1 MEAPDRQ
8 DELTRRL
15 LESVGDEALFALDPE
30 GRVATWGAG
39 AERVLGR
46 RVGEVLGKPFSALLA
61 EDPGPDALP
70 RAVRSAAAHGRYDS
84 EEEWVR
90 GGGSRFRASVAV
102 TVLHDDEG
110 GTLGYG
116 VVVRDL
122 TDRVE
127 AERALQRRTGLVG
140 LLQVV
145 ATAANEADTV
155 EDAIRTT
162 LDEVCAYAGW
172 PVGHA
177 WLPGPSGEL
186 VSAGIWHLADP
197 ERFRAFRELSE
208 TVRFAPGTG
217 LPGEVL
223 AAGRP
228 VWVEELEGDVHFVR
242 GRAEA
247 VPVRA
252 ACALPVLAGR
262 EVVGVLEF
270 FHDRPAAPDHAL
282 LEAMTHIGVQ
292 LGRVVERSR
301 AREALRR
308 SEAKFAGIISISSD
322 AIVSTDEEQRIT
334 LFNRGAEQ
342 IFGCSAD
349 EVLGQPLEVL
359 IPERSRGAHSAQVRR
374 FGESPVVARRMG
386 ERGRIAG
393 RRKNGEVFPAD
404 ASISRL
410 EQGGRRIYTAV
421 LRDVTDRVRAEEEL
435 AARSE
440 ELERS
445 NRELEQF
452 AYVASHD
459 LQEPLRMVASYTQL
473 LARRYRGRLDEDAEE
488 FIGYA
493 VDGVTRM
500 QALINDLLAYSR
512 VGTRGG
518 AFEPVDSEAVFQQVL
533 ASLGPTIEEAGAIVV
548 HDPLPTLTADP
559 GQLGQLLQN
568 LVGNAVKFRGE
579 APPRVHV
586 SAERGAGE
594 WTFAVADN
602 GIGIDPAYADRIFV
616 IFQRLHTRDEYAGT
630 GIGLA
635 ICKKIVERH
644 GGRIWFEPG
653 PGGGTVFRFTLPDP
667 ESERG

>member
-1 MEAPDRQ
+1 
-8 DELTRRL
+8 
-15 LESVGDEALFALDPE
+15 
-30 GRVATWGAG
+30 
-39 AERVLGR
+39 
-46 RVGEVLGKPFSALLA
+46 
-61 EDPGPDALP
+61 
-70 RAVRSAAAHGRYDS
+70 
-84 EEEWVR
+84 
-90 GGGSRFRASVAV
+90 
-102 TVLHDDEG
+102 
-110 GTLGYG
+110 
-116 VVVRDL
+116 
-122 TDRVE
+122 
-127 AERALQRRTGLVG
+127 
-140 LLQVV
+140 V
-145 ATAANEADTV
+145 ATAANEADSV
-155 EDAIRTT
+155 EDAIRTS
-162 LDEVCAYAGW
+162 LEEVCAYAGW
-172 PVGHA
+172 SVGHA
-177 WLPGPSGEL
+177 WLPDPTGEL
-186 VSAGIWHLADP
+186 VSTGIWHLADP

-208 TVRFAPGTG
+208 GMRFAPGTG

-223 AAGRP
+223 AAGQP

-242 GRAEA
+242 GQAQA

-252 ACALPVLAGR
+252 ACALPVLVGR

-308 SEAKFAGIISISSD
+308 SEARFAGIIAISSD

-334 LFNRGAEQ
+334 LFNLGAEQ
-342 IFGCSAD
+342 IFGYAAE
-349 EVLGQPLEVL
+349 EVLGKPLDVL
-359 IPERSRGAHSAQVRR
+359 VPEPFRAGHAAHVRS
-374 FGESPVVARRMG
+374 FGESGVPARRMG
-386 ERGRIAG
+386 ERGRVAG
-393 RRKNGEVFPAD
+393 RRKDGEVFPAD

-410 EQGGRRIYTAV
+410 ELGGRRIYTAV
-421 LRDVTDRVRAEEEL
+421 LRDMTDRVRAEEEL
-435 AARSE
+435 AARTE

-500 QALINDLLAYSR
+500 QALIKDLLAYSR
-512 VGTRGG
+512 VGMRGG
-518 AFEPVDSEAVFQQVL
+518 AFEPVDAEDVLERVL
-533 ASLGPTIEEAGAIVV
+533 ASLGPTIEEAGATVG
-548 HDPLPTLTADP
+548 HGPLPTVTADA

-594 WTFAVADN
+594 WTFSVADN
-602 GIGIDPAYADRIFV
+602 GIGIDPDYAERIFV
-616 IFQRLHTRDEYAGT
+616 IFQRLHTRNEYAGT

-644 GGRIWFEPG
+644 GGRIWFKPR
-653 PGGGTVFRFTLPDP
+653 PGGGTVFRFTLPDR
-667 ESERG
+667 ESERE